1 MKKHQN
7 HFFNV
12 FATLVFILC
21 LAMSSIG
28 LTSNQVQAVDVKQQL
43 TVSNTV
49 GDYMG
54 LAGAID
60 APCIVQTLE
69 GESVKGVYRFQSVQA
84 MQDFIVGKHEQG
96 LRVTNSHNPKRNIII
111 MDLEDAKIF
120 SKLAMMAN
128 ASTANQKEG
137 PTYQVEVLE
146 LNTPAGVAEKLNAI
160 GIENP
165 VYLLVDSGK
174 KVQPGGIWA
183 QVTQAIM
190 PFQMGADIYNNIRS
204 ISLW

>member
-12 FATLVFILC
+12 FAALVFTLC

-28 LTSNQVQAVDVKQQL
+28 LANDQVQVADVKKQL

-49 GDYMG
+49 GDYLGM
-54 LAGAID
+54 AGAID
-60 APCIVQTLE
+60 APCVVQTLE
-69 GESVKGVYRFQSVQA
+69 GKSLQGIYRFKSVQD
-84 MQDFIVGKHEQG
+84 MQNFIVGKNEQG
-96 LRVTNSHNPKRNIII
+96 LRVTNSRSPKRNIII
-111 MDLEDAKIF
+111 MDLNDAKIF

-146 LNTPAGVAEKLNAI
+146 LNTPAGVTEKLNTI
-160 GIENP
+160 GIQNP

-174 KVQPGGIWA
+174 KVQPGGVWA

-204 ISLW
+204 ITLW

>member
-12 FATLVFILC
+12 FAALVFTLC
-21 LAMSSIG
+21 LGVSSIG
-28 LTSNQVQAVDVKQQL
+28 LANDQVQIADVKQQL

-49 GDYMG
+49 GDYLGM
-54 LAGAID
+54 AGAID
-60 APCIVQTLE
+60 APCVVQTLE
-69 GESVKGVYRFQSVQA
+69 GESVKGIYRFQSVQA
-84 MQDFIVGKHEQG
+84 MQDFITGKDEQG
-96 LRVTNSHNPKRNIII
+96 LRVTNSHHPKRNIVI
-111 MDLEDAKIF
+111 MDLEDAKTF
-120 SKLAMMAN
+120 SKLAMMVN

-137 PTYQVEVLE
+137 PTYQVEVLD
-146 LNTPAGVAEKLNAI
+146 LKTPAAVYSKLNAL
-160 GIENP
+160 GIETP

-183 QVTQAIM
+183 QVSQAIL

-204 ISLW
+204 ISMW